1 MLHGGGALGISIEKS
16 VDGAGHATSIKVLKE
31 IQALAVT
38 VQVCVFALGSSFGRS
53 FRATWYT
60 LRSLQNKLLQ
70 NRWSIVSYVLGSAVA
85 T

>member
-38 VQVCVFALGSSFGRS
+38 VQVCVFALGSCFGR
-53 FRATWYT
+53 
-60 LRSLQNKLLQ
+60 
-70 NRWSIVSYVLGSAVA
+70 
-85 T
+85 